1 MQKSKLSFFH
11 SALRVPL
18 VFLHQTGDFH
28 ISLSFLSPWGMT
40 LITLMDNILCLEKWL
55 KDLKSLIKSTM
66 QFVMMNT
73 DLIRISGKMRTWH
86 QIIKAQWL
94 ESVSLMKVQAFINVT
109 QLSLVGLHGE
119 GLLLT
124 DVLRTWTWGSKIMLI
139 WNGEGSVTL
148 LFFSPLL
155 SFCGSY

>member
-18 VFLHQTGDFH
+18 VFVHQTGDFH

-66 QFVMMNT
+66 QFVMRNT

-86 QIIKAQWL
+86 QIIKAQ
-94 ESVSLMKVQAFINVT
+94 
-109 QLSLVGLHGE
+109 
-119 GLLLT
+119 
-124 DVLRTWTWGSKIMLI
+124 
-139 WNGEGSVTL
+139 
-148 LFFSPLL
+148 
-155 SFCGSY
+155 